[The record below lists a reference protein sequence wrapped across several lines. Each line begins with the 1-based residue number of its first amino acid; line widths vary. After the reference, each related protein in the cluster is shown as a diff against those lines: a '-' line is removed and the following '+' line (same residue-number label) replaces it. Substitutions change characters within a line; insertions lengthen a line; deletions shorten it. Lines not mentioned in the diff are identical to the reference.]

1 MKALAADHLLPL
13 HIHTVSYTWNPL
25 PEETPKVN
33 VMIHIC
39 TNVNNFRYG
48 ITFKG
53 LRSVCQE
60 DTIEWLTD
68 NHVFVLD
75 DVIFG

>member
-1 MKALAADHLLPL
+1 MKALAADLLLPL
-13 HIHTVSYTWNPL
+13 HTHTVSYTWNPL
-25 PEETPKVN
+25 PEKTPKVN

-39 TNVNNFRYG
+39 MSVNNFRYG
-48 ITFKG
+48 VTLKG
-53 LRSVCQE
+53 LRSVCLE